1 MSDPIDDPESGFDG
15 KINIRR
21 RDDLMFLVQELRR
34 SYSSIMF
41 SRSSSVVIEIKE
53 SRSSFGS

>member
-21 RDDLMFLVQELRR
+21 RDDLMFLMQELRR